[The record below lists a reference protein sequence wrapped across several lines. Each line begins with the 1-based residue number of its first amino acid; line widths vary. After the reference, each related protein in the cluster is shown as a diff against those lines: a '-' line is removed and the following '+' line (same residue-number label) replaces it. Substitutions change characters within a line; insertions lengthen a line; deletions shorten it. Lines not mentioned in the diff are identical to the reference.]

1 MCCGACAKHLLV
13 CSFECHFGGLA
24 FLSKRDGRRFYFQFF
39 LARQVY
45 FRLVKIEGYE
55 FLPGFWGLL
64 QFFHV
69 ALIYVPPRSARARPP
84 RAQAAAAVCVFECV
98 FVLLRGGTGTVGILL
113 VDLDLS
119 STGTRLL
126 YK

>member
-1 MCCGACAKHLLV
+1 MLWRLRETLLV

-24 FLSKRDGRRFYFQFF
+24 FLSKGTAGAYHFF

-69 ALIYVPPRSARARPP
+69 ALIYVRTSSLRAPP
-84 RAQAAAAVCVFECV
+84 
-98 FVLLRGGTGTVGILL
+98 
-113 VDLDLS
+113 D
-119 STGTRLL
+119 
-126 YK
+126 